1 MGNSPAVFYEG
12 VSDPVVIQV
21 PGRHGT
27 ELYTESATK
36 TTGPA
41 VVRGLGDRPRAGY
54 IPGREETRMA
64 KLEMYHNPG

>member
-1 MGNSPAVFYEG
+1 MGHSPAVFYEG

-21 PGRHGT
+21 LGRHGT
-27 ELYTESATK
+27 ELYTDSATK

-41 VVRGLGDRPRAGY
+41 ILGDWPRAGY